1 MVCRQGN
8 GRAVGAV
15 RFVWGGSFVDGFI
28 CCLWLSN
35 IVCILIAQWESALR
49 SSSPAELARP
59 LPPLLMCCGTEK
71 TNFIRCCS
79 SREQLPR
86 LSPALRPAA
95 TPYPAFLDPGHAKDL
110 SRISDFNDGVDADA
124 GSGERKTWRLPPEPA
139 TRPTCQVLQPSAMQ
153 LQATGNITKTE

>member
-1 MVCRQGN
+1 MQARKWKGCGRCAVCV
-8 GRAVGAV
+8 GRILRRWLHLLSVAFQHCMHSGSPVGKCIEIL
-15 RFVWGGSFVDGFI
+15 FTGGTGP
-28 CCLWLSN
+28 
-35 IVCILIAQWESALR
+35 
-49 SSSPAELARP
+49 SP
-59 LPPLLMCCGTEK
+59 PPLLMCCGTEK

-79 SREQLPR
+79 SSEQLPR